1 MNKPLDRIHDIY
13 ASYGRLL
20 LPIPFSGGR
29 WLMVTDRWKFRRTAS
44 IGFHNCTSTGV
55 Y

>member
-1 MNKPLDRIHDIY
+1 MNKPFDRVHDIV

-29 WLMVTDRWKFRRTAS
+29 WLMLTEEWKLRRTNGW
-44 IGFHNCTSTGV
+44 GFHNCTRSGV
-55 Y
+55 H

>member
-1 MNKPLDRIHDIY
+1 MNLPFHRVHDVF

-29 WLMVTDRWKFRRTAS
+29 WLMISDKRRFRVTS
-44 IGFHNCTSTGV
+44 SYGFHNCTRTGIR
-55 Y
+55 